1 MTVYIDGVFLLNSLV
16 DFLLVLGASRLH
28 KMPVKIYRAIGAGVF
43 GGLYAAACLLPGFH
57 FLGNI
62 LWRIVSLVAI
72 SIIAYGI
79 SLSAIRR
86 GILFVF
92 LSLALGGAVTGLC
105 SGGVV
110 GIISAAGVLCLLCWF
125 GFNGESIGK
134 HYVPVELAY
143 GGKRL
148 SIIALHDT
156 GNTLTDPITGRHVL
170 VVGADVAKRLTG
182 LTEESLRNPVESI
195 NKLPG
200 LRLIPYKYV
209 GGNGFMLAMRFSNV
223 KIGKWEGSSL
233 VAFAPE
239 GLSDEGTYQALTGGV
254 L

>member
-1 MTVYIDGVFLLNSLV
+1 MTVYVDGVFFLNTIVDILLI
-16 DFLLVLGASRLH
+16 LGATRLCRI
-28 KMPVKIYRAIGAGVF
+28 PVKIYRAIAAGLF
-43 GGLYAAACLLPGFH
+43 GGIYAAVCLLPGFH

-62 LWRIVSLVAI
+62 LWRIVSLAVI
-72 SIIAYGI
+72 SVIAYGI
-79 SLSAIRR
+79 SLSTIRR
-86 GILFVF
+86 GIVF
-92 LSLALGGAVTGLC
+92 ALLSLALGGAAMGLGR
-105 SGGVV
+105 GGMF
-110 GIISAAGVLCLLCWF
+110 GILSAAGVLCLLCWF

-143 GGKRL
+143 GEKRL
-148 SIIALHDT
+148 SITALHDT
-156 GNTLTDPITGRHVL
+156 GNTLTDPITGRQVL

-182 LTEESLRNPVESI
+182 LTEESLRNPVESL

-209 GGNGFMLAMRFSNV
+209 GGNGFMLAMRFSDV